1 MGFYASIS
9 DYYDRIFPYSR
20 KQLEFI
26 TKRLSPP
33 PLALLDIGCATGELS
48 LALSEKGYSVTAID
62 SDAEMISAANKK
74 LQRREGG
81 SIEFRTMNMEDI
93 STEYTGSNFGG
104 VICFGNT
111 LVHVTDPSR
120 LQDQISAFRNVLE
133 KEGLLFV
140 QILNYD
146 YILDN
151 DIERLP
157 VIEDEQIRFERSYR
171 KENGSEILHFD
182 TVLFD
187 KIRNKKITNS
197 IPLYPLRREELHRYV
212 EEAGFT
218 SITCFGGF
226 DSSPLEPTSL
236 PLILTAAL

>member
-1 MGFYASIS
+1 MNFYASIS

-26 TKRLSPP
+26 TKQLSPP

-48 LALSEKGYSVTAID
+48 LALSEKGYSVTGID
-62 SDAEMISAANKK
+62 SDAEMISAAKKK
-74 LQRREGG
+74 LQRRESP
-81 SIEFRTMNMEDI
+81 SIEFRTMDMEDI
-93 STEYTGSNFGG
+93 STKFGDNAFGG

-111 LVHVTDPSR
+111 LVHVTDPAR
-120 LQDQISAFRNVLE
+120 LQDQISAFHNVLD
-133 KEGLLFV
+133 KDGLLFV

-157 VIEDEQIRFERSYR
+157 LIEDERIRFERSYR
-171 KENGSEILHFD
+171 RESGAEILHFD

-187 KIRNKKITNS
+187 KKSGKKVVNS
-197 IPLYPLRREELHRYV
+197 IPLYPLRRAELHRYA

-218 SITCFGGF
+218 SLTYFGGF
-226 DSSPLEPTSL
+226 DSSPLEPNSL
-236 PLILTAAL
+236 PLILTAKL